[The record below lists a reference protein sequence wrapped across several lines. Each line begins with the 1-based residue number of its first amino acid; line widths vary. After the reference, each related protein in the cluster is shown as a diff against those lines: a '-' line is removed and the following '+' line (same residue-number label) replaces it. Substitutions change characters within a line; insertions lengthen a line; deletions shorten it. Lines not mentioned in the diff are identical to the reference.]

1 MSKRGLTDRTI
12 SGVLWTA
19 WGKGGHTLL
28 NLISLMVLARLIAPQ
43 EFGTVGAALVVTEF
57 SSIFARLGL
66 GPAVVQR
73 KDLEPRHVQAAFTGS
88 LLLGLLTGL
97 AIWLAAGQAAW
108 YFRNDHV
115 EPVIKALAWVFP
127 LKGIS
132 AVAESLM
139 LRDLRFRWLANL
151 ELATFGVGQL
161 GVAIPLA
168 LLGFGVE
175 ALVAAVLA
183 QALVRSGVLLW
194 ARRPPLG
201 LWFEWQACK
210 DMLHFGGGFTL
221 ARLANQVALSG
232 DNLVVGHYLGPA
244 ALGLYGRAYGLMS
257 APSSALGKVL
267 DDVLFPTMAKVQD
280 DPVRLGLAYRRGV
293 AVIALVALPASVVMF
308 ILAPELVRVAL
319 GSKWVGATTAFQILA
334 VGTLFRTSYKMS
346 DSLARSTGVVYRRA
360 RRQVVYAILVFA
372 GAYLGQRWG
381 LSGVAAGVLGALL
394 VNFLLMAQLSLDVC
408 QLTWGAFWEAH
419 RPGLVLG
426 LLSGGAAWAS
436 AAILRDMG
444 GRPLSVI
451 LAAAVASGA
460 MIFGLVRKY
469 PAACL
474 GADGIWTVGALS
486 SFVNRVRGRPRV
498 MVEAGESA

>member
-19 WGKGGHTLL
+19 WGKGGHTIL
-28 NLISLMVLARLIAPQ
+28 NLVSLMVLARLIAPQ
-43 EFGTVGAALVVTEF
+43 EFGTVGAAVVVTEF

-73 KDLEPRHVQAAFTGS
+73 KDLEPRHIQAAFTGS
-88 LLLGLLTGL
+88 LLLGVLIGG
-97 AIWLAAGQAAW
+97 AIWLGAGYVAW
-108 YFRNDHV
+108 YFGNDLV

-151 ELATFGVGQL
+151 ELATFTIGQL
-161 GVAIPLA
+161 AVAIPLA
-168 LLGFGVE
+168 LMGYGAW
-175 ALVAAVLA
+175 ALVAAVLG
-183 QALVRSGVLLW
+183 QTLVRSGVLLW
-194 ARRPPLG
+194 ARRPPIG
-201 LWFEWQACK
+201 LRVEWQACK

-221 ARLANQVALSG
+221 ARLANQLALSG
-232 DNLVVGHYLGPA
+232 DNMVVGHHLGPA
-244 ALGLYGRAYGLMS
+244 ALGLYGRAYSLMS

-267 DDVLFPTMAKVQD
+267 DDVLFPTMAKIQD

-293 AVIALVALPASVVMF
+293 AMIALVTLPASFVMF

-319 GSKWVGATTAFQILA
+319 GSKWISATPAFQILA

-346 DSLARSTGVVYRRA
+346 DALARSTGMVYRRA
-360 RRQVVYAILVFA
+360 RRQIVYAILVLT
-372 GAYLGQRWG
+372 GAYVGQRWG
-381 LSGVAAGVLGALL
+381 LSGVALGVLGALL

-408 QLTWGAFWEAH
+408 QLSWGAFWEAH

-426 LLSGGAAWAS
+426 AMSGGAVWAL
-436 AAILRDMG
+436 ATILREMG
-444 GRPLSVI
+444 TRPLAVV
-451 LAAAVASGA
+451 LAAAGVSGA
-460 MIFGLVRKY
+460 VILCLARRF
-469 PAACL
+469 PSACL

-486 SFVNRVRGRPRV
+486 SFLNRTRSRSRV
-498 MVEAGESA
+498 MASPAL